1 MAQSKPLTTPYGQ
14 RAKDINVDVSQE
26 ENPLAAGIV
35 EISDDQY
42 NTGIA
47 VPSED
52 AGSKES
58 EPITAPSGGQWFP
71 PMAAPSAQQPQI
83 QQNIPEWMGGGT
95 EMAAQYTPEDLDKLL
110 DAGAIGTSVALG
122 VAFPALGALGI
133 ATTEGALSYIKDT
146 LKNQYNPED
155 KQIGGPK
162 KFFNAVISGA
172 TAGAGAKAS
181 QWLLGKIIGDAAK
194 TGDDAILNAAEE
206 AYKQEVAKSGVKS
219 AIETAESAGVRLTP
233 AEAFPFDAA
242 AQVQTAEA
250 LREHPKLGI
259 QFAKRLGQYKD
270 AIKNLFS
277 DATPMEG
284 SQTIRDVF
292 DETIKTYRSEIG
304 SIQKQLNKAGA
315 GIEDVRAD
323 GDKLLQII
331 DKKMRLINGNLK
343 DDVLNS
349 VAPEMNT
356 IRNELS
362 NALTRARGGEFIGE
376 SSGARIIDLDGAVTP
391 KEGVKITLNDVEKF
405 RDRISDLT
413 DSAYSKLSRGQQ
425 LSRSEEIAKSIYKDV
440 AALRD
445 QMSEEIANKIGR
457 PELAA
462 EVRDLRSTY
471 TKKIDAWEAIT
482 DRLSKAPADEI
493 KYLFPKNDPALAG
506 QIVSVLD
513 DGQKQAVKQSFVTR
527 LLDPTY
533 LREAGEEAASV
544 EVKKNAFTTA
554 KRLFDS
560 YDEGVLKAIYSPDEI
575 GSIRQFLSL
584 GQNAEKVLSK
594 SGAQVEKTGMFKR
607 LVGMALNPKEAFIV
621 RPIME
626 AMAPGNPIKRA
637 MDYQLYLAGKR
648 SAGEVGADV
657 AQSLGAAAPEALEV
671 AKTQALKA
679 RAGLQEALP
688 EKAKELIR
696 RAGVGAGR
704 GYGRSMG
711 QRVGAEGQS
720 E

>member
-1 MAQSKPLTTPYGQ
+1 MAAPQALEKVGGQ
-14 RAKDINVDVSQE
+14 GPEDINQDVAAPQVDVSDFIE
-26 ENPLAAGIV
+26 
-35 EISDDQY
+35 Y
-42 NTGIA
+42 
-47 VPSED
+47 ED
-52 AGSKES
+52 GAKPAEMK
-58 EPITAPSGGQWFP
+58 PMAAPSGGQWFP
-71 PMAAPSAQQPQI
+71 PMAAPSVQQPQI
-83 QQNIPEWMGGGT
+83 QQNIPEWMGGGM
-95 EMAAQYTPEDLDKLL
+95 EMGAQYTPEDLDKLL
-110 DAGAIGTSVALG
+110 DAGAIGSSIALG

-194 TGDDAILNAAEE
+194 TGDEAILNAAEE

-242 AQVQTAEA
+242 AQVQTADV
-250 LREHPKLGI
+250 LREHPKIGI

-270 AIKNLFS
+270 AIRNLFA
-277 DATPMEG
+277 DATPME
-284 SQTIRDVF
+284 SSKTIRDFF
-292 DETIKTYRSEIG
+292 DETVKSSRQQIG
-304 SIQKQLNKAGA
+304 SIQKQLNQAGA
-315 GIEDVRAD
+315 DIADIRSD
-323 GDKLLQII
+323 GDSLLSLLDQRM
-331 DKKMRLINGNLK
+331 KQINGNL
-343 DDVLNS
+343 DNDILNAQ
-349 VAPEMNT
+349 APEMNT

-362 NALTRARGGEFIGE
+362 NALKRSRAGEFVDY
-376 SSGARIIDLDGAVTP
+376 AT
-391 KEGVKITLNDVEKF
+391 GVRVKDKGLTLSDIEKF
-405 RDRISDLT
+405 RDRISNLV
-413 DSAYSKLSRGQQ
+413 DSAYTKLGKNQQ
-425 LSRSEEIAKSIYKDV
+425 LSNSEQIAKSMYRDV

-445 QMSEEIANKIGR
+445 QMSEQIANKIGR

-462 EVRDLRSTY
+462 ELKSLRSNY
-471 TKKIDAWEAIT
+471 AQKIDAWETIRDQLAN
-482 DRLSKAPADEI
+482 APADEL
-493 KYLFPKNDPALAG
+493 KYLFKKNDPALAG

-513 DGQKQAVKQSFVTR
+513 DGQKQAVKQTFVTR

-533 LREAGEEAASV
+533 LREAGEDVASN
-544 EVKKNAFTTA
+544 EVRKNVFTTA
-554 KRLFDS
+554 KNLLDS
-560 YDEGVLKAIYSPDEI
+560 YDEGVLKAIYSPEELA
-575 GSIRQFLSL
+575 SIRQFLSL
-584 GQNAEKVLSK
+584 GKSAEKVI
-594 SGAQVEKTGMFKR
+594 SGSTKNIEKASPMKR
-607 LVGMALNPKEAFIV
+607 LLGMALNPKEAFIV

-657 AQSLGAAAPEALEV
+657 AQSLGATAPEALEV

-711 QRVGAEGQS
+711 QKVGAEGQS